1 MERRFVVLC
10 SPASIRRSG
19 ERILIERG
27 EKRNGVPVRY
37 IEALVIMS
45 RVSVSSEALGLLL
58 SNNVPVFFGTLWGKV
73 RASLISEEFMS
84 RNNNRLL
91 QYEAFRK
98 RRVEVARFIV
108 SQKLKEIER
117 FFRIDLRGEL
127 KALER
132 AKDIDSLMG
141 VEGNASKKMFDRFK
155 ENVGGCGL
163 EFYGRSY
170 RPPADPVN
178 ALLSLAYAF
187 AYYLAFPIVSFLG
200 YDPYISFLHSKRG
213 THASFCSDVVEFVR
227 PLLTK
232 HLEDVLLREV
242 FKKEDFK
249 RQGNGFLLK
258 KEKLTKFLNWFEE
271 VKEEVVRTMKEGVIS
286 LGEVMR

>member
-1 MERRFVVLC
+1 
-10 SPASIRRSG
+10 
-19 ERILIERG
+19 
-27 EKRNGVPVRY
+27 
-37 IEALVIMS
+37 
-45 RVSVSSEALGLLL
+45 
-58 SNNVPVFFGTLWGKV
+58 
-73 RASLISEEFMS
+73 MS

-155 ENVGGCGL
+155 ENVGGCGF

-178 ALLSLAYAF
+178 ALLSLAYTF

-249 RQGNGFLLK
+249 RQGNGFLVLS
-258 KEKLTKFLNWFEE
+258 
-271 VKEEVVRTMKEGVIS
+271 S
-286 LGEVMR
+286 LREVMEENIEPYRTPTECLNLCLSYLMSSRRTNLLLGKGLADIRSLLLKDSDLSKAHGGLSAYSRKL